1 MLEHKFDEILDFLCS
16 GILSEIER
24 EEMRDE
30 LYDHLMT
37 KYEINLAVGMDEE
50 KATEEA
56 VNALGNREVL
66 KDTIA
71 KVHKSTPAQTLKS
84 ALNCLAV
91 SFIFFA
97 IAFLAFLNYFEI
109 SAVSMFCGLISGL
122 FSLYSMRKIDVT
134 DKHDWSF
141 KNCFISFSIWF
152 AVIIIFYSLSPIE
165 SLDKVLKKLEFV
177 TVYPGINLF
186 FLVIRLIKN
195 LIKPYNKQ
203 LADAAGYYYISLGA
217 VFAGTVLFCF
227 FNFFGIF
234 IDSSYFATELFLQ
247 VLWVVLAFF
256 LFATSLWISR
266 VSQSLY
272 QVKHNYIIETS
283 FKKKMILVTSFA
295 LISLVLIGTVDGL
308 YLCRTPETKP
318 HSVED
323 YSFESQEEYNKICD
337 NLISY
342 GVPENVVS
350 IIPKS
355 EINSFSSAA
364 DYYDLTDKA
373 KNIISS
379 KHYNN
384 GQFSVNH
391 LLTGVLLIEPDFY
404 AIPLYSKDETN
415 YIRVLTVFNISVENK
430 EYFKTYR
437 DGIFFN
443 VLSDNMITS
452 ETSSET
458 DDFLMIMQK
467 NTETSEYEL
476 VEPYKTIYS
485 DYNGPQKISGFEF
498 KPEDGMV
505 IVCSKTLK
513 FEDLY
518 ETEGE
523 LNIEYVHK
531 KTPFSLFLRKPE
543 DVSDRENE
551 TVSGYSKQNEV
562 FDFCFAMPDKN
573 YS

>member
-84 ALNCLAV
+84 ALNCLAL

-109 SAVSMFCGLISGL
+109 SAVLMFCGLISGL

-295 LISLVLIGTVDGL
+295 LISLVLIGSVDILYLSKTPEVKPCTVDD
-308 YLCRTPETKP
+308 YNFETDA
-318 HSVED
+318 D
-323 YSFESQEEYNKICD
+323 YERICD
-337 NLISY
+337 NLICY
-342 GVPENVVS
+342 GVPETVVS
-350 IIPKS
+350 NLPKS
-355 EINSFSSAA
+355 EISSYSSAA
-364 DYYDLTDKA
+364 DYFSLSDEA
-373 KNIISS
+373 KNIIKTS
-379 KHYNN
+379 N
-384 GQFSVNH
+384 GNAPFSVNN
-391 LLTGVLLIEPDFY
+391 LLTGELTLMPEIY
-404 AIPLYSKDETN
+404 AIPLHSTDKAN
-415 YIRVLTVFNISVENK
+415 YIRALIVFNVSIEDDD
-430 EYFKTYR
+430 YFKTYR

-443 VLSDNMITS
+443 VLSDNMIIS
-452 ETSSET
+452 ENSTES
-458 DDFLMIMQK
+458 DDFLMILQK
-467 NTETSEYEL
+467 NFETYEL
-476 VEPYKTIYS
+476 EQVEPFNIIYLN
-485 DYNGPQKISGFEF
+485 YNGPEKINGFEF
-498 KPEDGMV
+498 KPEDGMIV
-505 IVCSKTLK
+505 VCSKTLK

-523 LNIEYVHK
+523 LNIEYIHK
-531 KTPFSLFLRKPE
+531 QIPFTFFHRTPE
-543 DVSDRENE
+543 DVFESENE
-551 TVSGYSKQNEV
+551 SASGYVKTNKV
-562 FDFCFAMPDKN
+562 FGFCFAMPDKN